1 MSVFEGISSILM
13 LCFYVVVFVLYFVS
27 STTTDTFLLDFNGA
41 NVFKICRFVPKS
53 IIIMSFF
60 ERKYA

>member
-27 STTTDTFLLDFNGA
+27 STTTDHFLLGFNGA
-41 NVFKICRFVPKS
+41 NVFKIFTQIYYNR
-53 IIIMSFF
+53 I
-60 ERKYA
+60 